1 MASVWDQYAKPKQTS
16 VWDQYKTQPT
26 AEPDYYGI
34 PETPPPT
41 PSRGLWAINDYVI
54 EAANAVLGGV
64 KALSDVAVPG
74 SEFAKQVEAL
84 IQQGAES
91 QSQVAQQAKQQ
102 LSQDIEAGGLQALK
116 GVGSYVLENPLL
128 ATSQAVGSFALPGT
142 AIKGAQAA
150 ARGLGVGE
158 RAVGRALQAG
168 PITPEMAAVAGQQ
181 AVGRVG
187 LGAGALTGAALG
199 GGDAAGQAYDIVM
212 QETGN
217 EALALQAAR
226 DASIAPAAI
235 GGLTGLIGAER
246 LFAGLGKA
254 GRGGRIKTAATTG
267 LSEAAQETFEEG
279 ATQLSAN
286 LAAQQ
291 FVPELDVMKGVVGS
305 AALGFALGGITGVG
319 IGGLTGGAG
328 QPEDFI
334 KAGINLRQD
343 QTFERLAREQQ
354 LRERP
359 LKGLIRPGAEL
370 STQDL
375 INQITGV
382 TRPEGERPTRQS
394 MEAALNE
401 PTGQMVAGPG
411 GIERPQTAG
420 DVYGVPSA
428 PARAAQPAAQQTQG
442 AKPPQAQAPQIDPA
456 VAQQVAQ
463 TYGVSQV
470 PAGPG
475 VPTQAFTIAGK
486 TVIGVPRVNQIVSEI
501 AQANQNKD
509 PERVQLESAIVAS
522 GIPIS
527 GQPSAK
533 GILSGIDSVIK
544 KYQLDGAATLNDAA
558 NILEFQISQGKSPK
572 SVEPLARIYEAL
584 TGQMSP
590 AFQRLTE
597 GPTTETTP
605 LKFGLASSIVE
616 TPKVGFKTE
625 KGSVY
630 SLDEQNKTSRTKV
643 SEGKGKGTTY
653 EPHSALYVDPKDA
666 QSILEDMQ
674 GGALDRSTSIRHGYI
689 DTKDNTFVTLTDLS
703 KLPAGVEPLVAVID
717 TKQNKV
723 VGIYKAKANPEVGL
737 SPIEKLYTEDGMSST
752 HVGNKIVEL
761 FGQTESTTTPSSTPA
776 TTTTPAAGTLGLMTG
791 QPAPT
796 AQRDYAEQVFAQYD
810 ALPNEQR
817 AEVARR
823 LGLTLPQFI
832 ETEAVFNRTEEV
844 DDAIAAVKR
853 TGAPSGLQ
861 STARTGQGPQTAV
874 GRTTGITTTGTPATG
889 AVAST
894 PTTGASQTGR
904 TSPAATRPEEDVD
917 VASRIFDGIAQRFE
931 INIKFTDLDPSLQE
945 AWFNAV
951 EANAANREV
960 VTALA
965 NEQTLDN
972 NSKLADEIL
981 QIAINRMYP
990 ADKQKVKREF
1000 VLEMYGTTQEN
1011 RDETVEQ
1018 LAKRFNRSIDTI
1030 KKDWN
1035 RTVKALMGA
1044 DRQKFENGIKAAMVE
1059 LRLSDEQSTEYLNN
1073 LIETL
1078 RTQQD
1083 QAQITEAEVQ
1093 ELRIDERELGA
1104 EDASIIAKGRTSD
1117 SIQEKNNAVE
1127 TNNQAYARV
1136 IEALDAIEVGNK
1148 PTAKQLAAANKAL
1161 ADENNDLTKLTPL
1174 QLSTLAIDANL
1185 NDDQFFNDQIVT
1197 ELNNRLENRIETAK
1211 KLSEANIRRRT
1222 SEPTQEGDDAVPKRE
1237 TEKVSVQPKARV
1249 GEKVGQKVRVAKEPA
1264 AEGETQTQKEEV
1276 KTTAVAD
1283 VSKFGRLQE
1292 YLNRFKPLSTQNF
1305 QMVGS
1310 GQLTAIRKNSEFKTL
1325 ENVTDGEIQ
1334 AKYEVRD
1341 LPNSETKR
1349 HTLVLMGRG
1358 RNNEV
1363 FQMDFD
1369 LGTTSSEPHSLKQ
1382 RRSVDGDTLMVH
1394 YPGDLESGNLIFNIF
1409 GSPRAIEA
1417 RKSTQ
1422 VTTTGTTKAPS
1433 TQTTQAAAVLT
1444 VQEAA
1449 EAKYN
1454 ELRQLVGDALPTWDK
1469 LSDAQRAA
1477 LVEIDPAQMNLRDL
1491 QRIVDDSR
1499 TIDVEAREVS
1509 GTERQLLLEQ
1519 TNKLNDSQVKLLE
1532 NEYGA
1537 KVGTDSFVKQ
1547 LSTDVSNYVNKGAE
1561 FVSAKIRAV
1570 IKAIASGVLAV
1581 GIVFNPNIQLSNF
1594 AFDLPTVY
1602 ASSKTVITEVP
1613 ADAAPRMSALAQ
1625 SVYVQMANAAQK
1637 SGKGFIIA
1645 DKPNGMIHLFN
1656 ADGSLLAQDTALY
1669 GKDVGDSIAGQK
1681 ASLEGGPKVTPAGQ
1695 FELGIMPSND
1705 YAGGFGLTLQG
1716 TDQPLTSPENLA
1728 KKRFNSTVAVHAA
1741 YLGDVNER
1749 RLDRL
1754 ASKSAKDN
1762 RISYG
1767 CINTSHDL
1775 FINKIK
1781 PNAKSFDG
1789 GMIFVL
1795 PDNPQFLAE
1804 KGQLPTP
1811 PTQVAGTTRFSI
1823 SPSDDKTRGQ
1833 FMAATQRID
1842 DLTGRV
1848 KNRQEDADVARTNA
1862 DRYANKYGKNEFWQG
1877 LDEQAKIYEREVQEA
1892 KAELRKAKDEFTTRF
1907 SKRPGAK
1914 GSNAAT
1920 LRKSVVDF
1928 IGADNQRKLV
1938 VVQTVK
1944 DIDDTVVAEIEKET
1958 GPIVDGTQGFVH
1970 KGKAYLIASNIEPG
1984 TERAVFMHEVGSH
1997 LGLENILSEQQFD
2010 TLVDKI
2016 LEWSQKTD
2024 NSLES
2029 QLAVK
2034 ALVRVASA
2042 DPMDAARNTELV
2054 AYFIEEAIIAGVDPT
2069 AVKTQVG
2076 FGDWFRT
2083 LWSAFKRAIRKL
2095 GFNPEKMDA
2104 FDIVNMAYGAARMEI
2119 AGTWHGTSAKFRKFD
2134 HRFMGTGEGAQAY
2147 GWGTYLAQRAG
2158 IAYQYLIKDIK
2169 KKAGAPKKG
2178 LQQFENEEEAKQ
2190 YFDTL
2195 ARELG
2200 TAPGTVYSPITQ
2212 EVFLEKGDI
2221 LSGDVLQFIFEMG
2234 VNGWIIGPK
2243 PNNPTEVI
2251 TSLIWTKTV
2260 DKETG
2265 EILKFPKLRSIK
2277 GNLLRIDVNAQ
2288 DNELLNWDIAL
2299 KDQKEVYDKLNKNLS
2314 DYAKEQLNLALDSQL
2329 GTFTGS
2335 DLYQALKNV
2344 VFKTQ
2349 RAAYGSLLESE
2360 FKTRLR
2366 DLVGS
2371 DNISARSD
2379 ELVSKYLDSIGI
2391 KGIRFL
2397 DSASREPTR
2406 SVLLNKINSYE
2417 RVIKDLQSYGTA
2429 QIASLAKKNIDYKK
2443 VAIIA
2448 IQQYQKIVNNAKK
2461 ELETALPDSELTRNL
2476 VIFNEKNIFRVLAK
2490 EVEFDNLQNKPNIVG
2505 QKTKFSIAPAQE
2517 MAAEQALNVF
2527 KSRRANS
2534 STNVS
2539 GVPSTVR
2546 TAADTIYQ
2554 TLRNWTRKGV
2564 DRVVFTEALINRAVE
2579 SGIWSA
2585 AEFKQLMQAR
2595 GVETRKFEKE
2605 VERIADMYALVPD
2618 KDRGTGSQSVNA
2630 FIYDSTRTK
2639 KWGFQPKWRSTGV
2652 AVDGDLEI
2660 RFNAL
2665 SSEAQSFIRA
2675 VFKHGD
2681 DTLALKKKILMD
2693 YTNSEYDAQI
2703 KAAQADGNAELIAE
2717 LQKEKIA
2724 DLKKFDTLFKLR
2736 EGIPYAPLKRIG
2748 KYAVVAKSPEYRA
2761 AEDVDDKKRIRELEQ
2776 DPNHH
2781 QVTFVDSNIQ
2791 AINLQKQLQD
2801 QGFYGTSEDAV
2812 YYFER
2817 KSPDDK
2823 LYASDTI
2830 AVLSR
2835 LRAKVDSSIDQDSK
2849 TTNQLRKIITDMY
2862 LHTLAD
2868 ASARKSELRRRNV
2881 PGEIDMLQ
2889 SFALQGRADANFL
2902 AAIQYNDRTQKTI
2915 KKMEREAQRSGN
2927 RARKSELFN
2936 ELNAR
2941 YIQSLE
2947 YEPNQMVQKL
2957 NRLTSVYFLASSP
2970 GYYLQNF
2977 TQPWMMS
2984 LPVMAG
2990 RHDYTKSANALYN
3003 AYFDLKDVMKSAKLF
3018 DQQFDFSKVPDDIKD
3033 VVETLVNRS
3042 QIDIGISTE
3051 MGEFTIEGQGP
3062 VSNTYNKV
3070 DKGLRLAVQKVEAIN
3085 RLTTAIAAYRL
3096 ELAKTGN
3103 RDLAVDYASSIINDT
3118 HGDYSA
3124 FNAPR
3129 MFNTNVGKVALQ
3141 FRKFQLI
3148 QLGLLAKLI
3157 KNSFE
3162 KGPEQQVARKALGYI
3177 LAQTAVLTGVMGM
3190 PGAAAIAWALEG
3202 LLGDED
3208 EPYDIKGQIRDAIG
3222 NNDIANIVLY
3232 GSPNLA
3238 GVNLSGKIG
3247 MGNALSVM
3255 PFTEIKDL
3263 NGEKT
3268 YQIIGTLLGGP
3279 AGGMAAR
3286 MADGMSY
3293 IAAGDEY
3300 KGLEL
3305 MLPKGVGD
3313 AMRSVRVYN
3322 EGFTSRRGDVLL
3334 PPDQIGEVTAFWQFL
3349 GLTPTQTSVRGEQQ
3363 GRTIDIEQK
3372 FSSRSSTLKRQYEQ
3386 AAKDQD
3392 RTKQAE
3398 LRRQWL
3404 DLQAARVRNGY
3415 PRKPMSELTR
3425 APQEQRKRER
3435 QTSEGVPFT
3444 DSSRRFV
3451 ERITE

>member
-1 MASVWDQYAKPKQTS
+1 
-16 VWDQYKTQPT
+16 
-26 AEPDYYGI
+26 
-34 PETPPPT
+34 
-41 PSRGLWAINDYVI
+41 
-54 EAANAVLGGV
+54 
-64 KALSDVAVPG
+64 
-74 SEFAKQVEAL
+74 
-84 IQQGAES
+84 
-91 QSQVAQQAKQQ
+91 
-102 LSQDIEAGGLQALK
+102 
-116 GVGSYVLENPLL
+116 
-128 ATSQAVGSFALPGT
+128 
-142 AIKGAQAA
+142 
-150 ARGLGVGE
+150 
-158 RAVGRALQAG
+158 
-168 PITPEMAAVAGQQ
+168 
-181 AVGRVG
+181 
-187 LGAGALTGAALG
+187 
-199 GGDAAGQAYDIVM
+199 
-212 QETGN
+212 
-217 EALALQAAR
+217 
-226 DASIAPAAI
+226 
-235 GGLTGLIGAER
+235 
-246 LFAGLGKA
+246 
-254 GRGGRIKTAATTG
+254 
-267 LSEAAQETFEEG
+267 
-279 ATQLSAN
+279 
-286 LAAQQ
+286 
-291 FVPELDVMKGVVGS
+291 
-305 AALGFALGGITGVG
+305 
-319 IGGLTGGAG
+319 
-328 QPEDFI
+328 
-334 KAGINLRQD
+334 
-343 QTFERLAREQQ
+343 
-354 LRERP
+354 
-359 LKGLIRPGAEL
+359 
-370 STQDL
+370 
-375 INQITGV
+375 
-382 TRPEGERPTRQS
+382 
-394 MEAALNE
+394 
-401 PTGQMVAGPG
+401 
-411 GIERPQTAG
+411 
-420 DVYGVPSA
+420 
-428 PARAAQPAAQQTQG
+428 
-442 AKPPQAQAPQIDPA
+442 
-456 VAQQVAQ
+456 
-463 TYGVSQV
+463 
-470 PAGPG
+470 
-475 VPTQAFTIAGK
+475 
-486 TVIGVPRVNQIVSEI
+486 
-501 AQANQNKD
+501 
-509 PERVQLESAIVAS
+509 
-522 GIPIS
+522 
-527 GQPSAK
+527 
-533 GILSGIDSVIK
+533 
-544 KYQLDGAATLNDAA
+544 
-558 NILEFQISQGKSPK
+558 
-572 SVEPLARIYEAL
+572 
-584 TGQMSP
+584 
-590 AFQRLTE
+590 
-597 GPTTETTP
+597 
-605 LKFGLASSIVE
+605 
-616 TPKVGFKTE
+616 
-625 KGSVY
+625 
-630 SLDEQNKTSRTKV
+630 
-643 SEGKGKGTTY
+643 
-653 EPHSALYVDPKDA
+653 
-666 QSILEDMQ
+666 
-674 GGALDRSTSIRHGYI
+674 
-689 DTKDNTFVTLTDLS
+689 
-703 KLPAGVEPLVAVID
+703 
-717 TKQNKV
+717 
-723 VGIYKAKANPEVGL
+723 
-737 SPIEKLYTEDGMSST
+737 
-752 HVGNKIVEL
+752 L

-981 QIAINRMYP
+981 RIAINRMYP

-1264 AEGETQTQKEEV
+1264 AEGETQTQK
-1276 KTTAVAD
+1276 
-1283 VSKFGRLQE
+1283 
-1292 YLNRFKPLSTQNF
+1292 
-1305 QMVGS
+1305 
-1310 GQLTAIRKNSEFKTL
+1310 
-1325 ENVTDGEIQ
+1325 
-1334 AKYEVRD
+1334 
-1341 LPNSETKR
+1341 
-1349 HTLVLMGRG
+1349 
-1358 RNNEV
+1358 
-1363 FQMDFD
+1363 
-1369 LGTTSSEPHSLKQ
+1369 
-1382 RRSVDGDTLMVH
+1382 
-1394 YPGDLESGNLIFNIF
+1394 
-1409 GSPRAIEA
+1409 
-1417 RKSTQ
+1417 Q

-1449 EAKYN
+1449 EVKYN

-1499 TIDVEAREVS
+1499 TIDVEATVISEAQR
-1509 GTERQLLLEQ
+1509 TLLLKQ
-1519 TNKLNDSQVKLLE
+1519 TSKLNNSQTKLLESHYGDKAGTDAFLNKLNQDI
-1532 NEYGA
+1532 
-1537 KVGTDSFVKQ
+1537 TTFVI
-1547 LSTDVSNYVNKGAE
+1547 KGAE
-1561 FVSAKIRAV
+1561 FVAARIRGIIQQLAKA
-1570 IKAIASGVLAV
+1570 AIAAA
-1581 GIVFNPNIQLSNF
+1581 IVFNPNITGNGFNF
-1594 AFDLPTVY
+1594 NLQEVY
-1602 ASSKTVITEVP
+1602 ASIQARQTEATVPTEV
-1613 ADAAPRMSALAQ
+1613 ANQMSEEAKIIYRQVAPLAKEKQ
-1625 SVYVQMANAAQK
+1625 R
-1637 SGKGFIIA
+1637 GFMIA
-1645 DKPNGMIHLFN
+1645 DKRNGKLHMFFSSGQHL
-1656 ADGSLLAQDTALY
+1656 ASDTALF
-1669 GKDVGDSIAGQK
+1669 GADIGDTFQGDS
-1681 ASLEGGPKVTPAGQ
+1681 LNGGKKITPAGK
-1695 FELGIMPSND
+1695 FTLEVVEDSDYEGGYRLDLAETSFNKGII
-1705 YAGGFGLTLQG
+1705 
-1716 TDQPLTSPENLA
+1716 
-1728 KKRFNSTVAVHAA
+1728 AVHPAW
-1741 YLGDVNER
+1741 LGNVNDR
-1749 RLDRL
+1749 RLERL
-1754 ASKSAKDN
+1754 ASPDVKDN

-1767 CINTSHDL
+1767 CINTSHEL
-1775 FINKIK
+1775 FLNKIK
-1781 PNAKSFDG
+1781 PQLGEFNG
-1789 GMIFVL
+1789 GFIYVL
-1795 PDNPQFLAE
+1795 PEAPFA
-1804 KGQLPTP
+1804 

-1823 SPSDDKTRGQ
+1823 SPRDDKTRGQ

-1862 DRYANKYGKNEFWQG
+1862 DRYANKYGKNKFWQG

-1958 GPIVDGTQGFVH
+1958 GRPIDDGTQGIVH

-1997 LGLENILSEQQFD
+1997 LGLENILSEQEFD

-2029 QLAVK
+2029 QLAIK

-2042 DPMDAARNTELV
+2042 DPMDAVRNTELV

-2119 AGTWHGTSAKFRKFD
+2119 AGTWHGTASKFRKFD

-2314 DYAKEQLNLALDSQL
+2314 DFAKEQLNLELDSQL

-2349 RAAYGSLLESE
+2349 GLEQDGFITESE
-2360 FKTRLR
+2360 LKTRLQR
-2366 DLVGS
+2366 LVNS

-2429 QIASLAKKNIDYKK
+2429 QIA
-2443 VAIIA
+2443 

-2461 ELETALPDSELTRNL
+2461 ALETALPDSELTRNL

-2534 STNVS
+2534 STNVP

-2579 SGIWSA
+2579 SGIRSA

-2618 KDRGTGSQSVNA
+2618 KDRGTGPQSVNA
-2630 FIYDSTRTK
+2630 FIYDSTQTN
-2639 KWGFQPKWRSTGV
+2639 KWGFPPKWRSTGV
-2652 AVDGDLEI
+2652 AVDEDLKI
-2660 RFNAL
+2660 RFYAL

-2703 KAAQADGNAELIAE
+2703 KAAQVDGNVQLVAE
-2717 LQKEKIA
+2717 LQKAKIA
-2724 DLKKFDTLFKLR
+2724 DLKKFDTLFKLYA
-2736 EGIPYAPLKRIG
+2736 GIPYAPLKRIG
-2748 KYAVVAKSPEYRA
+2748 KYAVVAKSPEFRA
-2761 AEDVDDKKRIRELEQ
+2761 AEAADDKKRVRELEQ

-2781 QVTFVDSNIQ
+2781 QVTFVDSDIQ
-2791 AINLQKQLQD
+2791 ARNLQKQLQD
-2801 QGFYGTSEDAV
+2801 QGFYGTNDDAV

-2817 KSPDDK
+2817 EKFQDE
-2823 LYASDTI
+2823 LYGGDTML
-2830 AVLSR
+2830 AALSK
-2835 LRAKVDSSIDQDSK
+2835 LRATVERTGQDEKS
-2849 TTNQLRKIITDMY
+2849 TNQLRRIITDMY
-2862 LHTLAD
+2862 LHALAD
-2868 ASARKSELRRRNV
+2868 SSARKSELRRRNV

-2889 SFALQGRADANFL
+2889 SFTLQGRADANFL
-2902 AAIQYNDRTQKTI
+2902 AAVQYNDRTQEALQ
-2915 KKMEREAQRSGN
+2915 KMRKQAKQGGN
-2927 RARKSELFN
+2927 RTRKSELLN

-2957 NRLTSVYFLASSP
+2957 NRLTSMYFLSTSP

-2984 LPVMAG
+2984 LPVMAA
-2990 RHDYTKSANALYN
+2990 RHGYPKTAGAIYN

-3018 DQQFDFSKVPDDIKD
+3018 DQQFDFSKVPNDIKD
-3033 VVETLVNRS
+3033 VIETLVNRS
-3042 QIDIGISTE
+3042 EIDIGISTE

-3062 VSNTYNKV
+3062 VTDTWNKV

-3096 ELAKTGN
+3096 ELEKTGN

-3305 MLPKGVGD
+3305 MLPKGLGD